1 MLGTNIKELRKNK
14 GYSQETFAQELNVV
28 RQTVSKWEKG
38 YSVPDALM
46 LEKMAE
52 ILDVSVGDLLGTE
65 TDSSSRKNELEQ
77 LSAQLAVLNDQIA
90 REMGRR
96 RRNRKILLTVLV
108 SFLSLLLM
116 LGCVSLISNPLIAEF
131 FSRTKYLPGDVSRAE
146 VLPVDSK
153 LYSEEEICEAIDVIR
168 EEFVRDWDG
177 CVLKEI
183 CYAGDKISRT
193 ETEDRGV
200 ETIVLISSFD
210 TLDVPDE
217 SGLNANSSYTNWK
230 WILVRTPLGGWRH
243 IDHGYV

>member
-1 MLGTNIKELRKNK
+1 MLSTNIKELRKSK

-52 ILDVSVGDLLGTE
+52 ILDVTVGDLLGTE
-65 TDSSSRKNELEQ
+65 PASSDRKSELDH

-96 RRNRKILLTVLV
+96 RRNRKILLTVLI
-108 SFLSLLLM
+108 SFLGLLLI

-131 FSRTKYLPGDVSRAE
+131 FSRTKYPPGDVSRTE
-146 VLPVDSK
+146 VISADSE
-153 LYSEEEICEAIDVIR
+153 LYSEKEIGEAIDVIR
-168 EEFVRDWDG
+168 EEFVRDWNG

-183 CYAGDKISRT
+183 RYAGDSISRT
-193 ETEDRGV
+193 ETDGRGV

-217 SGLNANSSYTNWK
+217 SGLSANASYQNWK
-230 WILVRTPLGGWRH
+230 WILVRTPAGGWEH
-243 IDHGYV
+243 IDHGYG